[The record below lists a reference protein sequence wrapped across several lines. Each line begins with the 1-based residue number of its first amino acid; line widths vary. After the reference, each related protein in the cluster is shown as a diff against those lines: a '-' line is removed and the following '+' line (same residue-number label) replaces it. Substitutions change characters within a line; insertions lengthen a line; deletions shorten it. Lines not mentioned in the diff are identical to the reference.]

1 MAGRRKKR
9 SYLKSTKRAVTFL
22 VTFFA
27 ALVVMLIVYSEILK
41 DRPQDLPWTALQL
54 DQPVGYFTGRKLAAL
69 DGEYRQCRQL
79 LDAANIPY
87 RPLPPTGNNQCQRN
101 QNVHL
106 LFSDAGRIKFS
117 PARLA
122 PSCPVAAALAIW
134 EDQVVQ
140 PAALQFFG
148 QKVAGIKHLG
158 SYSCRSIAG
167 TDRWSEHATANAI
180 DIAGFTLADGQ
191 QIILARDW
199 DGDDP
204 KARFLRLVR
213 AGSCDL
219 FSTVLSPDYNAAH
232 ADHFHLDQAQRGVLG
247 NRLCR

>member
-1 MAGRRKKR
+1 MVGWRKKR
-9 SYLKSTKRAVTFL
+9 SFSASTKKAATFL

-27 ALVVMLIVYSEILK
+27 ALVVMLMTYSKILK

-79 LDAANIPY
+79 LDAANISY
-87 RPLPPTGNNQCQRN
+87 RPLPPTGNNRCQRN
-101 QNVHL
+101 QNVNL
-106 LFSDAGRIKFS
+106 LFSDANRIKFS

-140 PAALQFFG
+140 PAALRFFG
-148 QKVAGIKHLG
+148 QKVEAVKHLG

-180 DIAGFTLADGQ
+180 DIASFTLPDSQ

-204 KARFLRLVR
+204 KAKFLRLVR
-213 AGSCDL
+213 DGSCDL

-247 NRLCR
+247 SRLCR